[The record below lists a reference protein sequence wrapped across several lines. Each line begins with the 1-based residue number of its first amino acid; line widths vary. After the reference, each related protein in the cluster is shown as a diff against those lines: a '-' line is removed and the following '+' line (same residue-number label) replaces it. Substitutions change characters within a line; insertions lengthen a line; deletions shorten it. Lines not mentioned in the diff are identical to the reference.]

1 MYSLYLGLKFDR
13 KASEALARP
22 KLGFRP
28 RVCLVMACKGE
39 EPGLEGNLAAV
50 LHQKYDNYHTAI
62 VVDSTEDAAYA
73 MAKSALSCGS
83 EGNSQIYTSDP
94 EASASGKVAA
104 LLTALTRDWG
114 QAEVY
119 AFVDSDARVTPT
131 WLGNLVD
138 PLTDGSVGAT
148 TGFRWLFPS
157 QDGFW
162 SYAESAWNASGT
174 NLLFNDRYNFP
185 WGGAMAV
192 RADTLD
198 KIGIREIWAT
208 AISDDLTLNAALRRH
223 GYRTT
228 FLPQCTVA
236 TFNQTDRHKF
246 LKWATRQTALT
257 KVYNRG
263 LWNYAAGA
271 YAFFDFVFLLGAISL
286 VCGVMVAPLW
296 LVPSVLLLT
305 PSLLG
310 ILRSIQRNSTFS
322 RAMPQ
327 FKEEFRRAKFKEA
340 IASLIVPWVMT
351 YCIINSAKTRKIE
364 WRGRIYKLTEMNP
377 LASP

>member
-1 MYSLYLGLKFDR
+1 LGLEFDR
-13 KASEALARP
+13 KTSEALARP
-22 KLGFRP
+22 QLGFRP
-28 RVCLVMACKGE
+28 RVCLIMACKGE
-39 EPGLEGNLAAV
+39 EPGLEGNLASV
-50 LHQKYDNYHTAI
+50 LHQTYDNYHTAI
-62 VVDSTEDAAYA
+62 VVDSTEDPAYA
-73 MAKSALSCGS
+73 VAKSVLSRYSG
-83 EGNSQIYTSDP
+83 GNAQIYTSDP
-94 EASASGKVAA
+94 AASASGKVAA
-104 LLTALTRDWG
+104 LLTALARDWG
-114 QAEVY
+114 QAQVY
-119 AFVDSDARVTPT
+119 AFVDSDARVTPA

-138 PLTDGSVGAT
+138 PLSDGSVGAT

-157 QDGFW
+157 RGGFW

-192 RADTLD
+192 SAETLD
-198 KIGIREIWAT
+198 KIGIGRIWHT
-208 AISDDLTLNAALRRH
+208 AISDDLALNFALREH

-246 LKWATRQTALT
+246 LEWATRQTALT

-263 LWNYAAGA
+263 LWNYAVGA
-271 YAFFDFVFLLGAISL
+271 YAFFDFVFLLGLISL
-286 VCGVMVAPLW
+286 ACGVMLAPLW
-296 LVPSVLLLT
+296 LGPSALLLT
-305 PSLLG
+305 PSILG
-310 ILRSIQRNSTFS
+310 IFRSTQRNSTFS

-327 FKEEFRRAKFKEA
+327 FKEEFGKARFKEA

-351 YCIINSAKTRKIE
+351 YCIINSARSREIE
-364 WRGRIYKLTEMNP
+364 WRGRIYKLTEMNL

>member
-1 MYSLYLGLKFDR
+1 
-13 KASEALARP
+13 
-22 KLGFRP
+22 
-28 RVCLVMACKGE
+28 MACKGE
-39 EPGLEGNLAAV
+39 EPGLEGNLTAV
-50 LHQKYDNYHTAI
+50 LNQTYDGYHTAV
-62 VVDSTEDAAYA
+62 VVDSTEDPAYA
-73 MAKSALSCGS
+73 VAKSVLSRCS
-83 EGNSQIYTSDP
+83 DRNSQIYTSDP
-94 EASASGKVAA
+94 AASASGKVAA
-104 LLTALTRDWG
+104 LLTALARDWG
-114 QAEVY
+114 QAQVY
-119 AFVDSDARVTPT
+119 AFVDSDARVTPA

-138 PLTDGSVGAT
+138 PLGDGSVGAT

-157 QDGFW
+157 RGGFW
-162 SYAESAWNASGT
+162 SYVESAWNASGT

-192 RADTLD
+192 RAETLD
-198 KIGIREIWAT
+198 KIGIRRIWPT
-208 AISDDLTLNAALRRH
+208 AVSDDLALNAALRKH

-246 LKWATRQTALT
+246 LRWATRQTALS

-263 LWNYAAGA
+263 VWNYAAGA
-271 YAFFDFVFLLGAISL
+271 YAFFDFVFLLGLISL
-286 VCGVMVAPLW
+286 VCGVTVAPLW
-296 LVPSVLLLT
+296 LVPSALLFT

-310 ILRSIQRNSTFS
+310 IFRSIQRNSTFS

-327 FKEEFRRAKFKEA
+327 FKEEFRRARFKEA

-351 YCIINSAKTRKIE
+351 YCIINSARTREIE

>member
-1 MYSLYLGLKFDR
+1 LYSLYLGLEFDR

-22 KLGFRP
+22 QLGFRP
-28 RVCLVMACKGE
+28 RVCLIMACKGE

-62 VVDSTEDAAYA
+62 VVDSTEDPAYTV
-73 MAKSALSCGS
+73 AKSVLSRCS
-83 EGNSQIYTSDP
+83 EENSQIYTSDP
-94 EASASGKVAA
+94 AASASGKVAA
-104 LLTALTRDWG
+104 LLTALARDRG
-114 QAEVY
+114 QAQVY
-119 AFVDSDARVTPT
+119 AIVDSDARVTPT

-138 PLTDGSVGAT
+138 PLKDGSVGAT

-157 QDGFW
+157 RGGFW

-192 RADTLD
+192 RAETLD
-198 KIGIREIWAT
+198 KIGIRRLWPT
-208 AISDDLTLNAALRRH
+208 AISDDLALNAALRKH

-246 LKWATRQTALT
+246 LRWATRQTALT

-271 YAFFDFVFLLGAISL
+271 YAFFDFVFLLGLISL
-286 VCGVMVAPLW
+286 VCGVTVAPLW
-296 LVPSVLLLT
+296 LVPSALLFT

-351 YCIINSAKTRKIE
+351 YCIINSTRTREIE